1 MIKDRKMQV
10 LALGMRTPAKPKG
23 FQENALVTKT
33 PLKSPRHADQTVE
46 AGLLARVLGGCDNN
60 ETIAIL
66 AARLIQAFCGLE
78 GVVTATVT
86 ELRKVPGV
94 TPPIARLLQAQAEL
108 SNALALRRTAPR
120 QRIGT
125 MSAVIA
131 HIQPRVAH
139 LRVETA
145 HALFLNSRN
154 ILIGEEEIGQG
165 TVNSVMVY
173 PREVARHALV
183 HRATAVVLAHNH
195 PSGDVTPSIADLEMT
210 EMVRQAL
217 AALDITLHDHLVIG
231 VDDVFSFRSAGLMR
245 SPRRARPVAAQ
256 DSLAL

>member
-1 MIKDRKMQV
+1 MQLTMDFDKMSQTKRKF
-10 LALGMRTPAKPKG
+10 R
-23 FQENALVTKT
+23 QEREFVTKST
-33 PLKSPRHADQTVE
+33 MKSPRLADETLE
-46 AGLLARVLGGCDNN
+46 ASLLARVLGGSDDD
-60 ETIAIL
+60 EPITIL
-66 AARLIQAFCGLE
+66 STRLIHAFSGLE
-78 GVVTATVT
+78 GVVTATVS
-86 ELRKVPGV
+86 ELCQVPGV
-94 TPPIARLLQAQAEL
+94 TPTIARLLQAQAEL
-108 SNALALRRTAPR
+108 SNALALRRAAPR

-131 HIQPRVAH
+131 RIQPRVAH

-154 ILIGEEEIGQG
+154 VLIGEEEIGQG

-195 PSGDVTPSIADLEMT
+195 PSGDVTPSTADLEMT

-245 SPRRARPVAAQ
+245 SLRRAKSVAAQ
-256 DSLAL
+256 DRLAL